1 MKIPYFY
8 YQDFWFINSAMSVGT
23 GFVLAIM
30 ASRFFPILDVLG
42 IKLESPVWTFTAIFA
57 VLYQSVFI
65 AYFWGKRRG
74 AFEYSYFEKNI
85 ERSPEIKKLLEEAKN
100 ELKMGDH
107 NSANSIFKN
116 ASLLAPENFVV
127 HFKLASSYENLGQ
140 SEEAI
145 KLYELAFEN
154 MPTGSEP
161 LKNYI
166 QNQINRVES
175 KGPSKKTAPPGLR
188 FVIY

>member
-30 ASRFFPILDVLG
+30 ASRFFPVLDIMG
-42 IKLESPVWTFTAIFA
+42 ITLESPVWTFTAIFA

-65 AYFWGKRRG
+65 RYFWGKRRG

-85 ERSPEIKKLLEEAKN
+85 ERSPEIKKLLEEAKK

-107 NSANSIFKN
+107 NSANLIFKN

-140 SEEAI
+140 SEEAV
-145 KLYELAFEN
+145 KSYEQAFKN
-154 MPTGSEP
+154 MPESSEP
-161 LKNYI
+161 LKKYI
-166 QNQINRVES
+166 QNQIERVES

>member
-8 YQDFWFINSAMSVGT
+8 YQEFWLVNSTMSVGT

-30 ASRFFPILDVLG
+30 ASRLFPILELMG
-42 IKLESPVWTFTAIFA
+42 ITLESPVWTFTAIFA
-57 VLYQSVFI
+57 ALYQSVFI
-65 AYFWGKRRG
+65 GYFWGKRRG

-85 ERSPEIKKLLEEAKN
+85 ERSPEINKLLKEAKK
-100 ELKMGDH
+100 ELKMGDY

-116 ASLLAPENFVV
+116 ASLLAPENFIV

-140 SEEAI
+140 SEEAV
-145 KLYELAFEN
+145 KSYEKAFEN
-154 MPTGSEP
+154 MPESSEP
-161 LKNYI
+161 LTNYI
-166 QNQINRVES
+166 QNQIDRVAS